1 MCVRRP
7 SHFFFQCKKEFLTQP
22 LLTRT
27 KSRGRQDS
35 KLEQILDQLS
45 ICSQRHWDAF
55 EPSSLGSLGQ
65 SQANVLCRNIA
76 ASIHF
81 KRSIAATTRFQRTL
95 LPGYIIMFLGISPV
109 CCMSTRKYQNCP
121 KKVQSTNKYLE
132 IIKRIK
138 KYQLK

>member
-1 MCVRRP
+1 MCLRRL
-7 SHFFFQCKKEFLTQP
+7 SHFLPQCRKEFLTQP
-22 LLTRT
+22 LLT

-35 KLEQILDQLS
+35 QLEQILDQLL

-65 SQANVLCRNIA
+65 SQANVLCRNSA
-76 ASIHF
+76 SSIHS
-81 KRSIAATTRFQRTL
+81 KRSIAATTHFQRTL

-109 CCMSTRKYQNCP
+109 CCTKKYQNCP
-121 KKVQSTNKYLE
+121 KKVQSTNKHLN